1 VIRIVLVEDSP
12 SQRAYLEKVLRG
24 VRDFQWVGGYPDA
37 EAALA
42 GVTWDQVDVLIS
54 DLSLPGASG
63 ITLIQ
68 RATRRN
74 PALRVLAL
82 TVHNDSATLHAAL
95 EAGASGYVLKGG
107 TPPQLTEAI
116 RELAKGSTPLSPA
129 VAGHLVAAVRG
140 DKEAQQAAEL
150 TPREGELL
158 RLMAAGRSHKEIAD
172 ALKISPHTV
181 NAHFKNI
188 YAKLQASGR
197 QEALQRARLLGY
209 ISRDVS

>member
-1 VIRIVLVEDSP
+1 VIHIVLVEDSP
-12 SQRAYLEKVLRG
+12 SQRAYLEEVLRG
-24 VRDFQWVGGYPDA
+24 ERDFQWVGGYGDA

-42 GVTWDQVDVLIS
+42 GVAWKEVDVLIS

-63 ITLIQ
+63 ILLIQ
-68 RATRRN
+68 QATRLN
-74 PALRVLAL
+74 PSLRVLAL
-82 TVHNDSATLHAAL
+82 TVHDDSATLHAAL
-95 EAGASGYVLKGG
+95 EAGAHGYVLKGV
-107 TPPQLTEAI
+107 TPQRLTESV
-116 RELAKGSTPLSPA
+116 RDLAKGCSPLSPA
-129 VAGHLVAAVRG
+129 VAGHLISAVRG
-140 DKEAQQAAEL
+140 DRDTQPAAAL

-197 QEALQRARLLGY
+197 QEAVQRARLLGY
-209 ISRDVS
+209 ISRQIS